1 MMSNPIFDVYLVDG
15 NITIFCGAHSES
27 FKNDILDS
35 SLLAILETAKQ
46 SKAQELS
53 WSTYT
58 DYLGKFGWVLN
69 SRSTQM
75 LGFCNNNLLE
85 VVEQGMGS
93 DLPNDEQQAIAD
105 AFSALTRLENESCA
119 VKAFI
124 KKLQQ
129 NATTSTDSSA
139 SISTATLLTIVYSDK
154 TLMSLQIA
162 FETSPPLEMD
172 ILDKPRLISIDNGE
186 NNFRLM
192 RSSLNERQYTEF
204 RAIIRKKLGQKIETE
219 LLHIPLP
226 TDE

>member
-1 MMSNPIFDVYLVDG
+1 
-15 NITIFCGAHSES
+15 
-27 FKNDILDS
+27 
-35 SLLAILETAKQ
+35 
-46 SKAQELS
+46 
-53 WSTYT
+53 
-58 DYLGKFGWVLN
+58 
-69 SRSTQM
+69 
-75 LGFCNNNLLE
+75 
-85 VVEQGMGS
+85 VEQGMGS
-93 DLPNDEQQAIAD
+93 DLPKAEQQAIAD

-129 NATTSTDSSA
+129 NATASTDSSA